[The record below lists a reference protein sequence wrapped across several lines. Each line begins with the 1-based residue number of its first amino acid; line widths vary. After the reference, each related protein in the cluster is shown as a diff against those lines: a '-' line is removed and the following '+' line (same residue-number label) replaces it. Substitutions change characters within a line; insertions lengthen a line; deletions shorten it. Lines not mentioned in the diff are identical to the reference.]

1 MLVSFIIY
9 SDECTINTILKL
21 ATMFSYKSKGSYNI
35 DPTPS
40 ITHQNDEDDEE
51 EETDSRQR

>member
-9 SDECTINTILKL
+9 SDECTINTKL
-21 ATMFSYKSKGSYNI
+21 ATMFSYKTKGSYNI